1 MIADG
6 RSIPPEDD
14 RSNYLEQVMLKRS
27 HQNHDNLIKTQSKV
41 LKLRTCS
48 MLNNIFNRINH
59 VLWV

>member
-27 HQNHDNLIKTQSKV
+27 HQKPNEVFEFTELFCKIS
-41 LKLRTCS
+41 
-48 MLNNIFNRINH
+48 F
-59 VLWV
+59 